1 MKEFRL
7 IKKIKKLI
15 AKQYKVNMTDVVVND
30 VDNSEKFNNYIEVN
44 YSYPSPLS
52 LEYVNGKR
60 MIDLNVL

>member
-15 AKQYKVNMTDVVVND
+15 AKQDKVNMTDGVIND
-30 VDNSEKFNNYIEVN
+30 VDNSEKFNNWIEVN

>member
-1 MKEFRL
+1 MKEFIL

-30 VDNSEKFNNYIEVN
+30 IDISEKFNNCIEVN